1 MALLKVL
8 TVTEKAIVRL
18 SGRWFILKSKQIP
31 LCIYD
36 GVYFKCSCRGQ
47 LIRNFTKNEHHRRY
61 LSRVLPLFHEYP
73 KSIKTTITNFQY
85 IFERLLLVLSIF
97 YLLRRKLSGSQNK
110 LLVKSFFQRNVL
122 TL

>member
-47 LIRNFTKNEHHRRY
+47 LIRNFTKNEHHHRY
-61 LSRVLPLFHEYP
+61 LSKVLPLFHEYP
-73 KSIKTTITNFQY
+73 KGIKTTITNFQY
-85 IFERLLLVLSIF
+85 TFERLLLVLSIF
-97 YLLRRKLSGSQNK
+97 YLLRRKLSGSHNK
-110 LLVKSFFQRNVL
+110 LLAKSFFQRNVL